1 MKGVAI
7 VAGLAATALSF
18 GTQRAPPDVSTKAIV
33 TAAAAYVR
41 DYQGQMRFVVA
52 DETYVQEVLRTP
64 GGTER
69 REMTGELF
77 LAFIPGDTEWIAVH
91 DVAVVDGRPVTDRGA
106 LRALLQQ
113 GEVSRVAQLVANR
126 NAAFN
131 IGSIRRN
138 FNEPTLPLLLFGPKR
153 VESVAFDRRKVER
166 IGETTRVT
174 LSFTDRGRPTLIR
187 TPRGGRIQSTGEM
200 VIDVETGRV
209 ERTVLRI
216 DHDNVVAEQATDYTL
231 EEKLNLWVPSV
242 FREHYLGHDKN
253 VKEMI
258 SCEAR
263 YTNYRR
269 FEVTGRI
276 K

>member
-7 VAGLAATALSF
+7 AAGLAATALSL
-18 GTQRAPPDVSTKAIV
+18 GSQRGQPDVSTKTIV

-41 DYQGQMRFVVA
+41 DYQAQMRFVVA

-64 GGTER
+64 GGVER

-91 DVAVVDGRPVTDRGA
+91 DIAVVDGRPVTDRDA

-131 IGSIRRN
+131 IGTIRRN
-138 FNEPTLPLLLFGPKR
+138 FNEPTLPLLLLNPKR
-153 VESVAFDRRKVER
+153 VEGVAFDRRKVER
-166 IGETTRVT
+166 IGETARVT

-200 VIDVETGRV
+200 VIDAETGRV
-209 ERTVLRI
+209 ERTVLRV
-216 DHDNVVAEQATDYTL
+216 DHDNIQAGQSTDYTL
-231 EEKLNLWVPSV
+231 DEKLNLWVPSV
-242 FREHYLGHDKN
+242 FREHYLGRGKN
-253 VKEMI
+253 VRELI
-258 SCEAR
+258 TCEAR
-263 YTNYRR
+263 YTNYRK